1 MNDSLHTVEWIVE
14 DHIGHL
20 VMNQPPANSMTGE
33 FFHDMGML
41 KKVIMAI
48 PDLKAILIYGKGRHF
63 SSGAD
68 LDELLL
74 MISSG
79 KKAWGSLMTNY
90 TAISFFE
97 SLPCPVISLIKGVCL
112 GSAFELALFSHF
124 RFCSNEAVFG
134 LPETTLNLIP
144 GIGGIQ
150 RFANLAG
157 KATALDFILTG
168 RTFDAKTACSIG
180 VVDKILPKQELLIKS
195 TEFARWLPENYNP
208 ALKSIYLE
216 RYLKSET
223 EDVRGET

>member
-1 MNDSLHTVEWIVE
+1 MVE

-20 VMNQPPANSMTGE
+20 VMNQPPANRMTGA
-33 FFHDMGML
+33 FFHDMGIL
-41 KKVIMAI
+41 KNVI
-48 PDLKAILIYGKGRHF
+48 PDIPYLKAILIYGKGRHF

-79 KKAWGSLMTNY
+79 KEVWRSLMTNY

-97 SLPCPVISLIKGVCL
+97 SLTCPVISLVKGVCL

-134 LPETTLNLIP
+134 LPETTFNLIP

-168 RTFDAKTACSIG
+168 GTFDAKTACSIG
-180 VVDKILPKQELLIKS
+180 VVDKILPRQELLIK
-195 TEFARWLPENYNP
+195 TTGFARWLPENYKP
-208 ALKSIYLE
+208 ALKRVYLE
-216 RYLKSET
+216 RYLRYEVNGKRE
-223 EDVRGET
+223 EGRGKM